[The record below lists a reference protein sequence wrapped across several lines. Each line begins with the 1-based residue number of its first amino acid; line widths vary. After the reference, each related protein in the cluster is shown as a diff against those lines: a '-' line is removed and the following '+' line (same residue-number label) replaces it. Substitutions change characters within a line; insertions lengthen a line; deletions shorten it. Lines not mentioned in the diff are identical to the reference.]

1 MIKHVSIKQNN
12 HRNKSGILQNFLSEA
27 QKYKPLTFEQER
39 IANRDM
45 LIKHNMLFACSIA
58 FRYDN
63 SQCDVMDLVSEAML
77 GLIKAAD
84 TFNPAFENKF
94 ISYALFHIQQHIK
107 EFIDTKKTVVRYPHK
122 LQQIRYAIA
131 NIQEPDTEALAK
143 HFNVKERVIKS
154 AQSIAGFVSLDET
167 NEDGDR
173 LYQIASDDR
182 CDKHVKQR
190 ELNELYNEV
199 TQCLTA
205 RELEVLNYRY
215 FDSFPQELT
224 QVSEKMKLSRERVRQ
239 IQEQAF
245 KKIRSKYANGI

>member
-12 HRNKSGILQNFLSEA
+12 HRNKSGILQKFLSEA

-39 IANRDM
+39 TATREQ
-45 LIKHNMLFACSIA
+45 LINHNMLFAASIA

-63 SQCDVMDLVSEAML
+63 AQIDIMDLVSEAML

-107 EFIDTKKTVVRYPHK
+107 DFIDTKKNVVRYPHR
-122 LQQIRYAIA
+122 LQQIKYAIA

-143 HFNVKERVIKS
+143 RFNVKERVVKS
-154 AQSIAGFVSLDET
+154 AQCIAGFVSLDET
-167 NEDGDR
+167 NEDGDKI
-173 LYQIASDDR
+173 YQVASDDL
-182 CDKHVKQR
+182 CDKHVLKLEQ
-190 ELNELYNEV
+190 NELYKDV
-199 TQCLTA
+199 TRCLTA
-205 RELEVLNYRY
+205 KELEVLKYRY

-224 QVSEKMKLSRERVRQ
+224 QVSQKMNISRERVRQ
-239 IQEQAF
+239 IQEQAL
-245 KKIRSKYANGI
+245 KKIRNKYANGI

>member
-12 HRNKSGILQNFLSEA
+12 HRNKSGILQQFLSEA
-27 QKYKPLTFEQER
+27 QKYKPLTYEQER
-39 IANRDM
+39 TATREQ
-45 LIKHNMLFACSIA
+45 LIKHNMLFASSIA

-63 SQCDVMDLVSEAML
+63 SACDIMDLISEGMM

-94 ISYALFHIQQHIK
+94 ISYALFHIQQNIK
-107 EFIDTKKTVVRYPHK
+107 DFIDTKKNVVRYPHK

-154 AQSIAGFVSLDET
+154 AQSIAGFVSLDDT
-167 NEDGDR
+167 NEDGDK
-173 LYQIASDDR
+173 LYQIASDDQ
-182 CDKHVKQR
+182 CDKHVKER
-190 ELNELYNEV
+190 EIKELYNEV
-199 TQCLTA
+199 TECLTA
-205 RELEVLNYRY
+205 RELEVLKYRY

-224 QVSEKMKLSRERVRQ
+224 QVGEKMNISRERVRQ

-245 KKIRSKYANGI
+245 KKIRSKYARI

>member
-12 HRNKSGILQNFLSEA
+12 HRNKSGILQQFLSEA
-27 QKYKPLTFEQER
+27 QKYKPLTYEQER
-39 IANRDM
+39 TATREQ
-45 LIKHNMLFACSIA
+45 LIKHNMLFASSIA

-63 SQCDVMDLVSEAML
+63 SQCDVMDLVSEAMI

-94 ISYALFHIQQHIK
+94 ISYALFHIQQNIK
-107 EFIDTKKTVVRYPHK
+107 DFIDTKKTVVRYPHK

-143 HFNVKERVIKS
+143 HFKVKERVIKS
-154 AQSIAGFVSLDET
+154 AQSIAGFVSLDDT
-167 NEDGDR
+167 NEDGDK
-173 LYQIASDDR
+173 LYQIASDDQ

-190 ELNELYNEV
+190 EIKELYNEV
-199 TQCLTA
+199 TECLTA
-205 RELEVLNYRY
+205 RELEVLKYRY

-224 QVSEKMKLSRERVRQ
+224 QVGEKMNISRERVRQ

-245 KKIRSKYANGI
+245 KKIRSKYARI